1 MDDDIKTEE
10 QTVACSVNANFLLQ
24 GWLVMYGIMMRQAEN
39 GEARKAEVIK
49 ACKRVLEDLEPEY
62 ER

>member
-1 MDDDIKTEE
+1 MDYDPQHKVEE
-10 QTVACSVNANFLLQ
+10 QSIACSVNANYLLQ

-49 ACKRVLEDLEPEY
+49 AAKRVLEDLEAS
-62 ER
+62 